1 MDSVTVSSKGQ
12 IAIPKNI
19 RDRLNLAAGTR
30 LTLDVRGRD
39 IVLSKEPAW
48 KKLYGAAGRDLMRA
62 FAAHKRQ
69 ERARE
74 DSRA

>member
-12 IAIPKNI
+12 IAIPKKV
-19 RDRLNLAAGTR
+19 RDHLNLAAGTR

-39 IVLSKEPAW
+39 IVLTKDPAW
-48 KKLYGAAGRDLMRA
+48 KKLNGAAGKGLMHA
-62 FAAHKRQ
+62 FAAQKRQ